1 MRYVLPLLMLAL
13 IPFTGNVL
21 AEDLKPE
28 ETLKAI
34 RNLDLKFSES
44 NEPTRADKDL
54 LSFDQAKDEVI
65 WVRTYGENK
74 ITQIYEIVK
83 DRMNVKEGVVI
94 IPLKWLSMANPG
106 EMNYNPDKHDS
117 GIRVIKKD
125 GKFVATFYSID
136 TQGVEADLT
145 FVEGKE

>member
-1 MRYVLPLLMLAL
+1 MRYALSLLVLA
-13 IPFTGNVL
+13 IVSFSGSVR

-28 ETLKAI
+28 DTLKAI

-65 WVRTYGENK
+65 WVRTYGDNK
-74 ITQIYEIVK
+74 ITQVYEIVK

-94 IPLKWLSMANPG
+94 IPLKWVSMANPG

-125 GKFVATFYSID
+125 GKFVCTFYSID